1 MLTDYTFIVI
11 IFSLKSALNYK
22 CLQTEEEKVHL
33 ERKTREAEQL
43 TARLVDESERRA
55 AEANRLKDELLR
67 ARLAEKQA
75 KEKLLEFLSRN
86 AYINTV
92 SIISIKPLTELRL
105 AKNYKQ

>member
-1 MLTDYTFIVI
+1 MKRKKKKIVFDALG
-11 IFSLKSALNYK
+11 IF
-22 CLQTEEEKVHL
+22 QTEEEKVQL

-55 AEANRLKDELLR
+55 AEANRLKEELLK

-86 AYINTV
+86 YVNTV
-92 SIISIKPLTELRL
+92 SNLSLILK
-105 AKNYKQ
+105 YKLLDKVGNRGIYF